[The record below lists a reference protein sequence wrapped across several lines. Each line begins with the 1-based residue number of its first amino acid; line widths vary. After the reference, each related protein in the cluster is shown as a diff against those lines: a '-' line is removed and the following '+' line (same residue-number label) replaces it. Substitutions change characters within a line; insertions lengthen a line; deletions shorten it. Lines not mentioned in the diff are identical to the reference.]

1 MHVKQIRVGHILT
14 NPAVMPSGGF
24 LIYFC
29 LTSSMNFGSIASLL
43 SVAIFSMEQTED
55 KINRY
60 SSKDNAQNQ
69 KNLCVNFTA

>member
-29 LTSSMNFGSIASLL
+29 LSSSINFRSIAGLL
-43 SVAIFSMEQTED
+43 SSDIFSMEQTGD
-55 KINRY
+55 KIKQIYRWNGSDILPLPFRIT
-60 SSKDNAQNQ
+60 
-69 KNLCVNFTA
+69 V